1 MNNELIN
8 DKINILVER
17 AKIAR
22 DEYLKCCDDYFS
34 MFGYKV
40 NRLGTP
46 HLHVRT
52 YYDYCKT
59 FRNK

>member
-22 DEYLKCCDDYFS
+22 DEYQKNHKNF
-34 MFGYKV
+34 
-40 NRLGTP
+40 
-46 HLHVRT
+46 
-52 YYDYCKT
+52 CK
-59 FRNK
+59 NSWQWGIPMV